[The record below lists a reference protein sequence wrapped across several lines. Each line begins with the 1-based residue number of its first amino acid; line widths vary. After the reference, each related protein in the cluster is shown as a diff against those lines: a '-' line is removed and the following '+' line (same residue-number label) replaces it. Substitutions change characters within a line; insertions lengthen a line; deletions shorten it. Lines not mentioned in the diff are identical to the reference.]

1 MQTDAWMQM
10 EKSSSNTTVRTQVQ
24 TLEQISEPYPVRM
37 VKLVDLKGGIRI
49 LPDSDIE
56 ELIRN
61 FEVCSVCGRH
71 GLAFLTK
78 KAYKLHLQQEHAY

>member
-10 EKSSSNTTVRTQVQ
+10 EKSSINAPARTQMQ
-24 TLEQISEPYPVRM
+24 TLDQISKPYLVRM

-49 LPDSDIE
+49 LPDYDIE

-61 FEVCSVCGRH
+61 FEVYNVCDRH
-71 GLAFLTK
+71 SIAFLTK
-78 KAYKLHLQQEHAY
+78 KAYKLHLQQEHAH

>member
-10 EKSSSNTTVRTQVQ
+10 EKSSSNTAVRTQVQ
-24 TLEQISEPYPVRM
+24 TLEQISKPYPVRM

-61 FEVCSVCGRH
+61 LEVYNVCGRH
-71 GLAFLTK
+71 SLAFLTK
-78 KAYKLHLQQEHAY
+78 KAYKLHMQQEHAY